1 MTVSNETLDTWATD
15 AAGPVALHL
24 KQKLLPVEVL
34 EGEGGV
40 IFPPTYADIG
50 YNIDTLS
57 DGTRVASI
65 DSVGSQAN
73 RLEPIF
79 KAAPGAKREQWLVP
93 QIEIVLR
100 SEPCGECEACKN
112 AAQEAAAA
120 ENQAASAEATAETED
135 SDEAKTKAKEQ
146 RKKADKAKKD
156 AAKACTTP
164 RPVKR
169 SIFDLAHRAADAVV
183 QSSPGLV
190 ELVEK
195 AFRDLRDGDAGPL
208 CRLAPTSLV
217 FGVWDSRGG
226 SGEKRPRLVRSII
239 RAWDVEPLHAAAQYN
254 SVWKA
259 LDEEQRA
266 ALEKEAK
273 AKKTKLSEKGL
284 ADAPGV
290 FRKTEKVPQYHDGAP
305 NPEARVLGGV
315 LARGRIEREVTVNLV
330 ALRGLRG
337 ANEAETAAIR
347 RYLLGLSLMA
357 ATADI
362 ELFLREGC
370 HLRCANDKDTWYQVP
385 RRGAPKEA
393 PLDVETIKKYATA
406 AADHFRPKWKE
417 RWASDDK
424 LQYTFDLGEAKK
436 LLAKKTEEKEAAGD
450 A

>member
-1 MTVSNETLDTWATD
+1 MTATNDTLDKWATD
-15 AAGPVALHL
+15 VAGPVALHL
-24 KQKLLPVEVL
+24 KQKLLPVEDVN
-34 EGEGGV
+34 GEGGV

-50 YNIDTLS
+50 YNIDTIS

-79 KAAPGAKREQWLVP
+79 KAAPGANREQWLVP

-100 SEPCGECEACKN
+100 SEPCGECEPCKT
-112 AAQEAAAA
+112 AAAA
-120 ENQAASAEATAETED
+120 ENEAASAEVAEQADTE
-135 SDEAKTKAKEQ
+135 EAKKKAKAA
-146 RKKADKAKKD
+146 RKKADKARKD

-164 RPVKR
+164 RRVKR

-195 AFRDLRDGDAGPL
+195 AFRALQDGDAGPL
-208 CRLAPTSLV
+208 CALAPTSLV

-239 RAWDVEPLHAAAQYN
+239 RAWDVEPLHAAAQFN

-266 ALEKEAK
+266 DLQRAAK
-273 AKKTKLSEKGL
+273 DENKLSTAGL
-284 ADAPGV
+284 SDAPAT
-290 FRKTEKVPQYHDGAP
+290 FRKVSTAAAKNMKEFRDGSP
-305 NPEARVLGGV
+305 NPERRVLGGV
-315 LARGRIEREVTVNLV
+315 LARGRIERDVTVNLV

-347 RYLLGLSLMA
+347 KYLLGLSLMA

-370 HLRCANDKDTWYQVP
+370 HLRYADDKDTWYQVP
-385 RRGAPKEA
+385 RRGAPTEV
-393 PLDVETIKKYATA
+393 PLDVNAIKAYATA
-406 AADHFRPKWKE
+406 GANHFRPKWNE
-417 RWASDDK
+417 TWPSDDK
-424 LQYTFDLGEAKK
+424 LAYAFDLGEAKK
-436 LLAKKTEEKEAAGD
+436 LLAKKTEDEEATGD